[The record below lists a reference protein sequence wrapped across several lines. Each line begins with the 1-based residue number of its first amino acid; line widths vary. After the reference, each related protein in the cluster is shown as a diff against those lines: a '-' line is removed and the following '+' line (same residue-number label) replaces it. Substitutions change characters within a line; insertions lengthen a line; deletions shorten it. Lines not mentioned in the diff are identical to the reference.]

1 MIVNKLKKMLKNAG
15 DKDKYWNTFTM
26 EWEA

>member
-1 MIVNKLKKMLKNAG
+1 MVENKLKKILKNAG